1 MKDLLELSAKIYGNI
16 VKGFKWVMQFIVS
29 KLEKWREEN
38 KLAAKK
44 LEQQQQNIQQNQ
56 VNQYFMY
63 DYWDFRSGVKNCL
76 QSDPSRYGVVSPKR
90 VEDVS
95 APENEQIS
103 ATLLSN
109 GLYDN
114 IVFRFEVKREPVS
127 VNLHTITTGT
137 AEYVPE
143 KEVQRQLQHELPKY
157 IGDFRYSSLSVIDAG
172 DRRLR
177 IIVQNVYRQQPW
189 LPNGGYMW

>member
-1 MKDLLELSAKIYGNI
+1 MRSKDLIEIFARIFGSIAKAFKRVLRFIDSELKKKSAQNDVAIEQSKI
-16 VKGFKWVMQFIVS
+16 
-29 KLEKWREEN
+29 
-38 KLAAKK
+38 
-44 LEQQQQNIQQNQ
+44 QQQELQQKIHQNQ

-63 DYWDFRSGVKNCL
+63 DYWSFRSGVKNCL

-95 APENEQIS
+95 APESEQIS

-109 GLYDN
+109 GLYEN

-157 IGDFRYSSLSVIDAG
+157 IGDYRYSSLSVIDAG
-172 DRRLR
+172 DRRLI
-177 IIVQNVYRQQPW
+177 IIVQNVYRQQHW
-189 LPNGGYMW
+189 

>member
-1 MKDLLELSAKIYGNI
+1 MKKLLELSAQILGSIANA
-16 VKGFKWVMQFIVS
+16 FKWVMQFIVS
-29 KLEKWREEN
+29 RLEKQREEN
-38 KLAAKK
+38 ELAAKI
-44 LEQQQQNIQQNQ
+44 LEQQKQDIQQNQ

-109 GLYDN
+109 GMYGN

-127 VNLHTITTGT
+127 VNLHTITTGM

-143 KEVQRQLQHELPKY
+143 KEVQKQLQYELPKY
-157 IGDFRYSSLSVIDAG
+157 IGNFRYSSLSVIDAG
-172 DRRLR
+172 DRRIK
-177 IIVQNVYRQQPW
+177 IIVQNVYRQQSW
-189 LPNGGYMW
+189 QLF